1 MRDWAELEEMSR
13 KIRRD
18 IMVMLAE
25 AGSGHSGGSLSA
37 VEILVALYWSRL
49 RHNPADPE
57 WDERDYF
64 VLSKGHAC
72 PVLYAVLA
80 ACGYFD
86 RKELWTLRKLDS
98 ILQGH
103 PHRIDTPGVE
113 FSTGSLGQGLGLA
126 SGVAMAMK
134 RLCKPNQV
142 YCLMGDGEQNEGSI
156 WEAGMTAAH
165 YDLDNLCGI
174 VDRNYLMI
182 DGNTEDVMGLD
193 PLDEKWRAFG
203 WNVIKVDG
211 NDLKQMTYAYERAV
225 LEKRRPTMIIAG
237 TVKGRG
243 VSFME
248 NLAEWHGKPPSKGE
262 QVQQAL
268 ADLGFQA
275 PWEDYKQHD
284 FDWVG

>member
-1 MRDWAELEEMSR
+1 MRDWAELEETCR

-25 AGSGHSGGSLSA
+25 AGSGHPGGSLSA
-37 VEILVALYWSRL
+37 VEILVALYWNIL
-49 RHNPADPE
+49 NDNPAEPE
-57 WDERDYF
+57 WEDRDYF

-80 ACGYFD
+80 ARGYFD
-86 RKELWTLRKLDS
+86 RNELWTLRKLGS

-103 PHRIDTPGVE
+103 PHHVDTPGVE
-113 FSTGSLGQGLGLA
+113 FSTGSLGHGLGLA

-134 RLCKPNQV
+134 RLGKFNQV

-165 YDLDNLCGI
+165 YDLDNLCGV

-182 DGNTEDVMGLD
+182 DGNTEDVMALD

-203 WNVIKVDG
+203 WNVIKVNG
-211 NDLKQMTYAYERAV
+211 NDLKQMTYAYERAL
-225 LEKRRPTMIIAG
+225 LEKGRPTMIIAG

-248 NLAEWHGKPPSKGE
+248 NLAGWHGKAPAKGE

-268 ADLGFQA
+268 TDLGFQA
-275 PWEDYKQHD
+275 PWEEYQKHD
-284 FDWVG
+284 FSWAG